1 VATAQARVKGT
12 AGSAAVIVM
21 TGPALV
27 ACTSLRSGSP
37 VCGSGCTAAL
47 MVAAIFAASA
57 SAVASAAPAV

>member
-1 VATAQARVKGT
+1 MSGT

-27 ACTSLRSGSP
+27 ACTSLRSGRP

-47 MVAAIFAASA
+47 IVAAMLAASA
-57 SAVASAAPAV
+57 ASVLSAAPAV